1 VCALHSSRG
10 LVRPPFPTILD
21 FSRVYGLVQIVA
33 QRHLGET
40 RGTQM
45 NNATAVSADL
55 EGCNDALSRICGAYR
70 VLCERW
76 WEFRGGIATRTVGSM
91 AIADI
96 RFSNGKIVKD
106 RSHDER
112 YLGDH
117 YFLVLQAAGSALMRQ
132 RGSEAFLR
140 PGDCTLIDSR
150 YPSVFEIGPGFRQ
163 YSFHLSA
170 QSIRDRL
177 GAASIPPA
185 RTISGSSGAGG
196 LLSDTLMS
204 IVKHGE
210 TLTGVDVTDM
220 TLQLLC
226 KAVGVMPVTGKP
238 ACDRNT
244 LNVQELF
251 DYIDTQ
257 MHEPELAPHSIAKY
271 FNVSLRQL
279 YRIAAA
285 AGYTPAA
292 LIWQR
297 RLERA
302 RNMLTESTARP
313 PITEVALSCGFKD
326 GAHFSRSYRRAFGE
340 PPRAARR
347 SREITTERAM
357 LAETA

>member
-1 VCALHSSRG
+1 MHS
-10 LVRPPFPTILD
+10 T
-21 FSRVYGLVQIVA
+21 
-33 QRHLGET
+33 
-40 RGTQM
+40 
-45 NNATAVSADL
+45 TAVVADF
-55 EGCNDALSRICGAYR
+55 ERCNHALSRICGAYR
-70 VLCERW
+70 VLCDRW
-76 WEFRGGIATRTVGSM
+76 WEFRGGIATRTIGSL

-96 RFSNGKIVKD
+96 RVSNGKIVKD
-106 RSHDER
+106 RRRDEH

-117 YFLVLQAAGSALMRQ
+117 YFLVLQASGSALMRQ
-132 RGSEAFLR
+132 RGLEAYLR

-150 YPSVFEIGPGFRQ
+150 YPSVFEVGPSFRQ

-170 QSIRDRL
+170 RLIRDRF
-177 GAASIPPA
+177 GSAAIPQTQ
-185 RTISGSSGAGG
+185 TINGSRGAGG
-196 LLSDTLMS
+196 VLSDTLMS
-204 IVKHGE
+204 ILRHGE
-210 TLTGVDVTDM
+210 TLEGVDLTDL

-226 KAVGVMPVTGKP
+226 RAVGVTPATGK
-238 ACDRNT
+238 ASGCERT
-244 LNVQELF
+244 ALNVQEIF

-257 MHEPELAPHSIAKY
+257 MHEPELAPQRIAEY

-326 GAHFSRSYRRAFGE
+326 GAHFSRSYRKAFGE

-347 SREITTERAM
+347 SRGATTQ
-357 LAETA
+357 LAASA